1 MKLSFVIPCYNSEKT
16 IQNVVQEI
24 QDKMTEMKED
34 SYEIILVND
43 HSKDKTKEAI
53 FELADKK
60 ECIISLDLSKNF
72 GQHSALMA
80 GYNFASGEIIISLDD
95 DGQTPANQV
104 DLLLNKLEEGFDA
117 VYANYKHKRHSWF
130 RNFGSKVNDYMAYK
144 LVDKPKDIYLASYF
158 VAKKFVIDEVIKY
171 DGGYPYIPGLVL
183 RITKNMINVD
193 VDHRSREIGE
203 SGYTFSK
210 LLKLWMNGF
219 TAFSVKPLRISI
231 YLGIVIAFLG
241 FALAFYAVISKL
253 LNPTILIGWTS
264 LISVVSIIGG
274 TIIMILGM
282 IGEYV
287 GRIYISINKNPQ
299 YVIKEMRKKK

>member
-1 MKLSFVIPCYNSEKT
+1 MYNC
-16 IQNVVQEI
+16 
-24 QDKMTEMKED
+24 TE
-34 SYEIILVND
+34 
-43 HSKDKTKEAI
+43 
-53 FELADKK
+53 
-60 ECIISLDLSKNF
+60 NF
-72 GQHSALMA
+72 GQHVALMA
-80 GYNFASGEIIISLDD
+80 GYNFASGEYIVSLDD

-104 DLLLNKLEEGFDA
+104 DLLLNKVYDGFDV
-117 VYANYKHKRHSWF
+117 VYANYKNKRHSWF

-144 LVDKPKDIYLASYF
+144 LIDKPKEIYMASYF

-171 DGGYPYIPGLVL
+171 RGGYPYIPGLVL
-183 RITKNMINVD
+183 RITKNMVNVD

-231 YLGIVIAFLG
+231 YIGVLIAFMG
-241 FALAFYAVISKL
+241 FLLAVYAIFSKIF
-253 LNPTILIGWTS
+253 NPSILIGWTS
-264 LISVVSIIGG
+264 LISVISIIGG
-274 TIIMILGM
+274 TIIIILGM

-299 YVIKEMRKKK
+299 YVIKEVSKNIYE